1 MRKTKIIGT
10 IGPSSSSYQVLKK
23 MVQAGLNIV
32 RINLSHAVRHEMDIL
47 METIQRIRDELN
59 VPLPVMIDTR
69 GPEIRVK
76 DFENGKAEIKKG
88 QQFIFTGREILGN
101 NHAVSINYPTIVK
114 NIKLNDKIL
123 AVNGLMAFKVI
134 DIKGKD
140 IITTA
145 LNTGEISNKKSI
157 SIPNLMLNIHY
168 LNELDKTDIL
178 WGIKHKVDY
187 VAGSFVNSKNDVL
200 ALRKF
205 IKDNGGDLKIIS
217 KIESVCGINNL
228 DEIIELSD
236 GVMVARGDLGVEVQ
250 IEKLPA
256 LQRIII
262 DKAMRAGKVV
272 ITATEMLE
280 SMIKN
285 KRPTRAEVSDIANA
299 VYQGSSAIMLSG
311 ETAVGVYPVESVET
325 MSKVAYE
332 AEKNIDYHNNF
343 VINKCE
349 FNSITDIIS
358 HSAVDA
364 SFVDKTKALVVFTTT
379 GFSARMISRYRPN
392 VIIIGATPDEDV
404 YRELEMYWGVLP
416 IKTPIYTST
425 DEMFEIANKI
435 VLDGKYAKVNDT
447 IIVICGTPNQ
457 NGGTNLIKI
466 QKVK

>member
-392 VIIIGATPDEDV
+392 VIIIS
-404 YRELEMYWGVLP
+404 RRR
-416 IKTPIYTST
+416 
-425 DEMFEIANKI
+425 
-435 VLDGKYAKVNDT
+435 
-447 IIVICGTPNQ
+447 
-457 NGGTNLIKI
+457 
-466 QKVK
+466 